1 MHQLIDKCDDHFL
14 LEEARVFLQADKE
27 TGVWWDDLTE
37 EDQNLVLESEASYE
51 NGDFISHDELM
62 HQFAAFIG

>member
-1 MHQLIDKCDDHFL
+1 LPQPVDKCDDHFL
-14 LEEARVFLQADKE
+14 LEEAKVFLEADK
-27 TGVWWDDLTE
+27 GNGDWWDELTA

-62 HQFAAFIG
+62 QQFAAFVG